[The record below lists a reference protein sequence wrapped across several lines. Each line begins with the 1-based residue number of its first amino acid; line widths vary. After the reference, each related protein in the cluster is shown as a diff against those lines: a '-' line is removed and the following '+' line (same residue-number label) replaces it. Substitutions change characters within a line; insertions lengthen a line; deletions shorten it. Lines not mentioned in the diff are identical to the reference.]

1 MAASFLCY
9 GAMAHAQ
16 ESAATSVPE
25 EQPANARAAAAS
37 SLIESAKQAADPE
50 NPALLPPHRNK
61 TLQELEERWQKMQGQ
76 AKAKNLSTVV
86 NQNILTTVATHA
98 GCDDITGVMPAG
110 VPFSKENKLLLNGA
124 TLFAKCGPNNYA
136 VISTYAVDAQGGKSM
151 IVPSSAFTS
160 KIGNKVARKM
170 YYKSTDGNEYTT
182 LSVLENQRM
191 ISLEFWS
198 KDDSRK
204 KNIVNRLKEEILFSN
219 IESQN

>member
-1 MAASFLCY
+1 
-9 GAMAHAQ
+9 
-16 ESAATSVPE
+16 
-25 EQPANARAAAAS
+25 
-37 SLIESAKQAADPE
+37 
-50 NPALLPPHRNK
+50 
-61 TLQELEERWQKMQGQ
+61 
-76 AKAKNLSTVV
+76 
-86 NQNILTTVATHA
+86 
-98 GCDDITGVMPAG
+98 
-110 VPFSKENKLLLNGA
+110 
-124 TLFAKCGPNNYA
+124 
-136 VISTYAVDAQGGKSM
+136 M